1 MSCDFTYCEKTKSEI
16 FDSNYPLKHFNRSTN
31 VINNYAS
38 IWRKKLGNLAKL
50 LWRKDAWACRLHK
63 IVQIRRNE
71 VILQVFTLAFH
82 VKVFKFTC
90 CVAAASPLYSQNIFY
105 DCNTILKHCKLLI
118 VLRPCANWCAN
129 WWDISHNSKRNA
141 YFAIW

>member
-1 MSCDFTYCEKTKSEI
+1 MAEKTWE
-16 FDSNYPLKHFNRSTN
+16 PCE
-31 VINNYAS
+31 VIVTQGCVS
-38 IWRKKLGNLAKL
+38 LQT
-50 LWRKDAWACRLHK
+50 K
-63 IVQIRRNE
+63 IVQISRNE

-118 VLRPCANWCAN
+118 VLRPCV
-129 WWDISHNSKRNA
+129 
-141 YFAIW
+141 Y